1 MRVICLPGGL
11 QMVVCDGPDGLRL
24 EKFARRTAPYGLGSE
39 SYDPSDVL
47 RARRFETIKEI
58 ESALRDEIH
67 TRDVKAADRS
77 TPREGGIKFAGE
89 R

>member
-1 MRVICLPGGL
+1 
-11 QMVVCDGPDGLRL
+11 MVVCDGPDGLRL